1 MQRSATSRLSVTV
14 SIVSHGHLE
23 LALPLLQQLD
33 TYSHTVIDRVLLTIN
48 IPEKSDL
55 ADLALRFPVDV
66 INNRQPKGFGANH
79 NHAFLACKA
88 PWFLILNPDIRLTAD
103 VLGPLVTRADAK
115 SGLLAP
121 RIIEPGKM
129 APENHRALITPK
141 EILSRHSRHYQSPA
155 VPVWI
160 PGMFMLFRSKTFA
173 EINGFDERFFMYGED
188 FDICARA
195 RLAGWQLQV
204 DENLRAIHDARRA
217 SHKSHRHLYWHVASL
232 LKVWMSAAFWR
243 YRKLCRYS
251 ASI

>member
-1 MQRSATSRLSVTV
+1 MQSSATSRPSVTV

-33 TYSHTVIDRVLLTIN
+33 TYSHAVIDRVLLTIN
-48 IPEKSDL
+48 IPEKIDP
-55 ADLALRFPVDV
+55 ADLALRFPVHI
-66 INNRQPKGFGANH
+66 INNNKPKGFGANH
-79 NHAFLACKA
+79 NHAFLACQS
-88 PWFLILNPDIRLTAD
+88 PWFLILNPDIRLTTDVIAPLITAAD
-103 VLGPLVTRADAK
+103 EK

-141 EILSRHSRHYQSPA
+141 EILNRHSRRYQSPA
-155 VPVWI
+155 KPAWI
-160 PGMFMLFRSKTFA
+160 PGMFMLFRSKAFA
-173 EINGFDERFFMYGED
+173 AISGFDERFFMYGED
-188 FDICARA
+188 FDICART

-204 DENLRAIHDARRA
+204 DENLQTIHDARRA

-243 YRKLCRYS
+243 YRKLSRLS
-251 ASI
+251 ASV